1 MIIKRFIINN
11 LFSKFKVDLDFNYKT
26 NIFVGEN
33 GLGKTTILS
42 CIYYVLS
49 GKLEQLY
56 EIDFENIL
64 VEFEDEKTLIINHN
78 DIIQYV
84 EGFEK
89 RFKRIN
95 PSLFDKILTS
105 NDITMLKEIS
115 ASGIKIIDDNQGLE
129 IVKKVSSYFDI
140 TIRSAELEVM
150 NYFRYQR
157 KIVGNQKNVESAKIF
172 ISNYIK
178 QDILFFP
185 TYRRIEE
192 DIKKLGLDQDSIRL
206 SRNFDGK
213 LIQFGMKDVEET
225 ISTLMNTIK
234 TASIGSYNEMTAT
247 LLEGYLSSDYYDSH
261 MKNVDVPKLKI
272 ALDRIGSQISDN
284 TKNQILQLVSSREIY
299 SGSHS
304 NLLRFVEEFVSS
316 YNKQELFD
324 LRVKDFVNICN
335 KYLNNKAFVYNESE
349 VNLAIF
355 REDQVIKYQYL
366 SSGEKQMI
374 SLFSKLFLENQK
386 PCIIL
391 IDEPELSLSL
401 KWQRMF
407 IPDILKSN
415 RCDFLIAVTH
425 SPFIFDNEYDHNAK
439 DLSVFIS

>member
-1 MIIKRFIINN
+1 M
-11 LFSKFKVDLDFNYKT
+11 DFEDKT

-33 GLGKTTILS
+33 GMGKTTILS

-56 EIDFENIL
+56 EIDFDSIL
-64 VEFEDEKTLIINHN
+64 VEFEDEKTLTINHN

-95 PSLFDKILTS
+95 PSLFDKILTNS
-105 NDITMLKEIS
+105 DFTVLKEIS

-150 NYFRYQR
+150 NFFRYQR
-157 KIVGNQKNVESAKIF
+157 KIVGNQKNVESAKIL

-192 DIKKLGLDQDSIRL
+192 DIKKFGLDQDSIRL

-213 LIQFGMKDVEET
+213 LIQFGMKDVEQT

-234 TASIGSYNEMTAT
+234 TASISSYNEMTAT
-247 LLEGYLSSDYYDSH
+247 LLEGYLDSDYYDSDT
-261 MKNVDVPKLKI
+261 KSVDVSKLKI
-272 ALDRIGSQISDN
+272 ALDRIGSQISDS
-284 TKNQILQLVSSREIY
+284 TKKQILQLVSSREIY
-299 SGSHS
+299 SGKHS

-324 LRVKDFVNICN
+324 LRVKDFVRTCN
-335 KYLNNKAFVYNESE
+335 KYLNNKTFVYNESE

-355 REDQVIKYQYL
+355 REDQVIKFQYL

-374 SLFSKLFLENQK
+374 SMFSKLFLEDQK

-407 IPDILKSN
+407 IPDMLKSN